1 MASSPLHHSRVLGSP
16 WPGVY
21 VVDTASGRH
30 FGKHW
35 HATYGLGLLDQGA
48 HRSASGRGAVDAFE
62 GDLLSTNPGEVHDGR
77 PLGGPLRRWRTMY
90 LEPEVIASLQAEA
103 GGHVDVEFTSAAFH
117 DPELQ
122 VVVRTLLDRLQA
134 WSNGA
139 ACGTADALACEEA
152 LVQACGAMLAR
163 HATGTAPADASG
175 DALPGV
181 LDRLDDEASPAPTLE
196 ELARLAGLGR
206 FQLLRRFR
214 RAYGTTPH
222 AWLLQQRAERA
233 RGLIARGLPLAEVAA
248 ATGFAD
254 QPHLTRVFAQR
265 FGFTPGAWQAVARP
279 QSRSRPA
286 A

>member
-1 MASSPLHHSRVLGSP
+1 VTTAPPHRCRVIGSP
-16 WPGVY
+16 WSGVY

-103 GGHVDVEFTSAAFH
+103 GGNVAVEFTSAAFR
-117 DPELQ
+117 DPALRES
-122 VVVRTLLDRLQA
+122 VRRLLDLLDGWDGRA
-134 WSNGA
+134 TPAS
-139 ACGTADALACEEA
+139 ADALACEEA
-152 LVQACGAMLAR
+152 LVEACGAMLAR
-163 HATGTAPADASG
+163 HATGSPATDAG
-175 DALPGV
+175 KDALPAV
-181 LDRLDDEASPAPTLE
+181 LERLDAAATAPTLD

-222 AWLLQQRAERA
+222 AWLVQQRAERA
-233 RGLIARGLPLAEVAA
+233 RGLIARGLGLAEAAA

-265 FGFTPGAWQAVARP
+265 FGFTPGAWRAAVRP